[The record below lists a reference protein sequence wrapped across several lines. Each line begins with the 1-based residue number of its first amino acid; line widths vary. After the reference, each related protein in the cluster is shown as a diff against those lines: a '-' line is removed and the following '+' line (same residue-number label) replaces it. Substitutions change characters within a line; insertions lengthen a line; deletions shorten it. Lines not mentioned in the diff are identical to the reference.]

1 MAMSANKS
9 VLREKIVRLGRSV
22 FVLAG
27 PSSGKKSP
35 TYSLALY
42 HRRVYPSEAPME
54 TAVIIALAVV
64 SLVSLGAAAYFFVGG
79 RSSKNADATLLLQ
92 SQIEA
97 MREQLRLS
105 LDGNS
110 QTLSSHITSLTE
122 QLQNQF
128 FRQGSTINETRKSM
142 DDRLDNA
149 ARVIGDL
156 QKAMGS
162 IKEALLPVTEIRDIL
177 RAPKLRGGMGEIM
190 LEQLLS
196 EMIPTELYTMQYG
209 FADGERVDA
218 VIKFGGQLV
227 PVDSKFPL
235 EKYREY
241 LKAQSDEEKKT
252 HRRGVVSA
260 VKKHIED
267 VAKYIRPDEGTYPF
281 AFMYIPSE
289 GIYYDLFVSP
299 AADEAVWKQA
309 TNHRVFPVSSNTLYL
324 YLETIAF
331 GLRGMK
337 VAEHARE
344 LLSRLDQLQKD
355 LGTVRRNY
363 QKIGTHLKNAQS
375 AFDDTDKRL
384 EKLEVKFTVIGSETP
399 AELAEPAATDK
410 PAELVQ

>member
-1 MAMSANKS
+1 M
-9 VLREKIVRLGRSV
+9 ETIVII
-22 FVLAG
+22 VLAAI
-27 PSSGKKSP
+27 
-35 TYSLALY
+35 SLA
-42 HRRVYPSEAPME
+42 
-54 TAVIIALAVV
+54 
-64 SLVSLGAAAYFFVGG
+64 SLGVAVFFFLKG
-79 RSSKNADATLLLQ
+79 REAKPDNSFLLLQ
-92 SQIEA
+92 NHIEA
-97 MREQLRLS
+97 LR
-105 LDGNS
+105 
-110 QTLSSHITSLTE
+110 E

-128 FRQGSTINETRKSM
+128 HRQGSSLNETRKAM

-149 ARVIGDL
+149 ARVIGEL
-156 QKAMGS
+156 QKSMGG
-162 IKEALLPVTEIRDIL
+162 IKDALTPVAEIRDIL
-177 RAPKLRGGMGEIM
+177 RAPKQRGGMGEIM

-196 EMIPTELYTMQYG
+196 EMIPSELYTMQYG

-218 VIKFGGQLV
+218 AIKFGGQMV
-227 PVDSKFPL
+227 PIDSKFPL

-241 LKAQSDEEKKT
+241 LKAPEGDAKKAY
-252 HRRGVVSA
+252 RRGVVSA

-299 AADEAVWKQA
+299 EADEAVWRQA
-309 TNHRVFPVSSNTLYL
+309 ANHRVFPVSSNTLYL

-355 LGTVRRNY
+355 LGVVRKNY

-384 EKLEVKFTVIGSETP
+384 EKLEVKFTVIGSEAP
-399 AELAEPAATDK
+399 AELAEPSKEK